1 MENPTSEED
10 VVALVRAARAAGRT
24 LRPVGTGH
32 SSSEI
37 LCTDS
42 VLVRGELSGIRSSD
56 ATAKEVTVG
65 ANTTLKDLGSALL
78 EMGFAIHNYGDVDV
92 QTVAGAVATG
102 THGSG
107 RQLQNLATMLIGARV
122 VTGTGEIADYSIE
135 MHSDILR
142 ALRVSLGTLGICTAL
157 RIRVLP
163 AYELHRRE
171 WCTSADA
178 ALSHFDD
185 LADRCRHLDFY
196 WYPRSDEVKLRTLD
210 EPGQLPDSLPY
221 ARRVDDQCGP
231 ASKILPRTR
240 ELRFEE
246 MEYAVPASAGP
257 NCFSEVRERM
267 KARHRREVAWR
278 VLYRLVRADDAYL
291 STAHGQDV
299 ATISLHH
306 NAGLPFWDFFRDI
319 EPIFR
324 AHGGRPHWAKKH
336 TLRAAELRPLYPQW
350 DRFLDIRRRLDP
362 DGVFLSPQLDAL
374 LGASA

>member
-122 VTGTGEIADYSIE
+122 VTGTGEIAEYSIE

-171 WCTSADA
+171 WCTSVDA
-178 ALSHFDD
+178 ALSHLDE
-185 LADRCRHLDFY
+185 LADRCRNLDFY

-221 ARRVDDQCGP
+221 ARLVDDQCGP

-257 NCFSEVRERM
+257 DCFREVRERM

-324 AHGGRPHWAKKH
+324 AHRGRPHWAKKH
-336 TLRAAELRPLYPQW
+336 TLGAAELRPLYPQW
-350 DRFLDIRRRLDP
+350 DRFLDIQRRLDP
-362 DGVFLSPQLDAL
+362 DGVFMSPQLDAL